1 MSSLDEPH
9 QRHLRRLVLSCILAT
24 DMGLHSEIIG
34 HFTARLSDPRPFQ
47 LSGPYTPPGP
57 TPPEAPESNNEG
69 AILSYNR
76 KFSSLSCFTEIWS
89 VQTL

>member
-1 MSSLDEPH
+1 VNIMSSLDEPH

-24 DMGLHSEIIG
+24 DMGLHAEIIG

-57 TPPEAPESNNEG
+57 MPPEPESNDGGTNM
-69 AILSYNR
+69 AS
-76 KFSSLSCFTEIWS
+76 
-89 VQTL
+89 